1 MIKSI
6 KQSKKEWW
14 AVNETLDSIL
24 YIFFYIFPLLMLLLG
39 RRFKLDFDFFPI
51 PLKMVDLITPY
62 LLISV
67 AIQTNLAGLAPAHL
81 YFYIFLSVFG
91 ILYASY
97 LAFSKRLL
105 LVGKFFRTWWRYTF
119 IFSLLYHFIVGG
131 YGIFINFF

>member
-6 KQSKKEWW
+6 KQMKKEWW

-24 YIFFYIFPLLMLLLG
+24 YVFFYIFPLLMLLLG
-39 RRFKLDFDFFPI
+39 RRFKLDFGFFPI

-91 ILYASY
+91 IGYASY

-119 IFSLLYHFIVGG
+119 IFSLLYHFTVGG